1 MVQRAL
7 KSDEK
12 GEKMSALELYNQAL
26 TTLQA
31 GLKFIKSTQ
40 MTNTALLEF
49 KDKMTK

>member
-12 GEKMSALELYNQAL
+12 GERMSALELYNQAL

-40 MTNTALLEF
+40 MMNSSLIDLKE
-49 KDKMTK
+49 KMNK